1 MLYGISYNTVMFTI
15 LRSAT
20 FDRWLSGLRDRRAVN
35 RIVARLLA
43 AEDGNFGDV
52 RPVGDGVSE
61 MRIQH
66 GPGYR
71 VYFITR
77 DAERSILLC
86 GGDKDSQRRDIQRAR
101 RMAREWR
108 S

>member
-1 MLYGISYNTVMFTI
+1 M
-15 LRSAT
+15 
-20 FDRWLSGLRDRRAVN
+20 RDRQAVN

-43 AEDGNFGDV
+43 AEDGHLGDV
-52 RPVGDGVSE
+52 IPVGGCVSE
-61 MRIQH
+61 MRIQY

-77 DAERSILLC
+77 GAELIILLF
-86 GGDKDSQRRDIQRAR
+86 GGDKDSQRRDIEQAK
-101 RMAREWR
+101 RMATEWR

>member
-1 MLYGISYNTVMFTI
+1 MYTI

-20 FDRWLSGLRDRRAVN
+20 FDRWLRRLRDRQASR

-43 AEDGNFGDV
+43 AEDGHLGDV
-52 RPVGDGVSE
+52 KPVGGGVSE
-61 MRIQH
+61 MRIKC

-77 DAERSILLC
+77 GADIIVLLC
-86 GGDKDSQRRDIQRAR
+86 GGDKGSQRRDIERAK
-101 RMAREWR
+101 RMATEWR
-108 S
+108 N

>member
-43 AEDGNFGDV
+43 AEDGHFGDV
-52 RPVGDGVSE
+52 RPVGDGVSG

-77 DAERSILLC
+77 DAELIILLC
-86 GGDKDSQRRDIQRAR
+86 SGDKDNQRRDIQRAR
-101 RMAREWR
+101 RMATEWR

>member
-1 MLYGISYNTVMFTI
+1 M
-15 LRSAT
+15 
-20 FDRWLSGLRDRRAVN
+20 N

-43 AEDGNFGDV
+43 AEDGHLGDV
-52 RPVGDGVSE
+52 RSVGGGVSE

-77 DAERSILLC
+77 GAELVILLC
-86 GGDKDSQRRDIQRAR
+86 GGDKDSQRRDIERAK
-101 RMAREWR
+101 RMATEWR
-108 S
+108 D